1 MAFFMFLFMNIFA
14 QEAINPLRPA
24 NYPIINDV
32 PSLDSL
38 RLAKEKKED
47 RVKWWREARFGM
59 FVHWGVS
66 SSLGGTFHGK
76 VYPGYAEHIQRVA
89 KIPIPVY
96 RQEVTGIFNPTK
108 FDADAWIK
116 LAKETGMRYFI
127 ITAKHHDG
135 VAMFNS
141 KVSANTIVM
150 ASQWKHDPMPE
161 LRDACKKYGIKF
173 GFYYSQ
179 AFDWG
184 EENGAGNDWDY
195 QNPGG
200 DRLLHGMQWWVNYP
214 EFLTKTREY
223 VDKKAIPQILELIN
237 NYHPDILWFDTPH
250 KIPDE
255 ENLRILAAVRKAD
268 PNIVVNGRLFD
279 NPMYF
284 NLIDYINTGDK
295 PSEFAPQKYDWE
307 GMPTTNN
314 SYGYSQNDKTHKTPS
329 HFVQLL
335 AKASSFGGNILLN
348 MGPKADGTIDSIDV
362 SIFKHIGKWMDVN
375 SEAIRGTKAS
385 ILPQQT
391 WGVSTTKKNTIYLHV
406 LNWPKDGKL
415 LVSGLVSDPKSIRIL
430 SALNVKASTK
440 RINPY
445 NIEISGLPLIMPD
458 TANTVI
464 ALDFAIEPSTDK
476 CIYIVPNEANR
487 LNCMSAVISDSLHY
501 RAGRNAGD
509 QWIVNWKSKKDW
521 ATWTIRTSQKITL
534 EAELVY
540 DVPGATQALQ
550 KVEGDAGKELV
561 GLKKS
566 AGGTYSITIGGK
578 TNNFTVGTG
587 RTVSDK
593 IGQFT
598 FEAGKSEIRVN
609 LVELTGE
616 EMFRLR
622 WLVLKPLK
630 K

>member
-141 KVSANTIVM
+141 KVSDNTIVK

-268 PNIVVNGRLFD
+268 PNIVVNGV
-279 NPMYF
+279 
-284 NLIDYINTGDK
+284 
-295 PSEFAPQKYDWE
+295 A
-307 GMPTTNN
+307 
-314 SYGYSQNDKTHKTPS
+314 YSK
-329 HFVQLL
+329 
-335 AKASSFGGNILLN
+335 
-348 MGPKADGTIDSIDV
+348 
-362 SIFKHIGKWMDVN
+362 VN
-375 SEAIRGTKAS
+375 EEEIKS
-385 ILPQQT
+385 IL
-391 WGVSTTKKNTIYLHV
+391 
-406 LNWPKDGKL
+406 
-415 LVSGLVSDPKSIRIL
+415 
-430 SALNVKASTK
+430 
-440 RINPY
+440 
-445 NIEISGLPLIMPD
+445 
-458 TANTVI
+458 
-464 ALDFAIEPSTDK
+464 
-476 CIYIVPNEANR
+476 
-487 LNCMSAVISDSLHY
+487 
-501 RAGRNAGD
+501 
-509 QWIVNWKSKKDW
+509 
-521 ATWTIRTSQKITL
+521 
-534 EAELVY
+534 
-540 DVPGATQALQ
+540 
-550 KVEGDAGKELV
+550 
-561 GLKKS
+561 
-566 AGGTYSITIGGK
+566 
-578 TNNFTVGTG
+578 
-587 RTVSDK
+587 DK
-593 IGQFT
+593 IKDNG
-598 FEAGKSEIRVN
+598 
-609 LVELTGE
+609 
-616 EMFRLR
+616 
-622 WLVLKPLK
+622 
-630 K
+630 